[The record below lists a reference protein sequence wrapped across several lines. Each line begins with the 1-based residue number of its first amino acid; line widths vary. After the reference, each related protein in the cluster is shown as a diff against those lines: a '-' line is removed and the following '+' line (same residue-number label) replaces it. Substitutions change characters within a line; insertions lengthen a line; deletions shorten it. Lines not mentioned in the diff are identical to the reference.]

1 MIKTDGNDF
10 GCDTQQIKMLKKKQL
25 QVLTLD
31 FTEDR
36 EITKEN
42 GMIDATPGSQETTSA
57 RIYCERISRNLT
69 DTDVEEKVQKVIK
82 IATTPRSQSKNN
94 KCLKLKLRTSSPTRS
109 WLLNKLRSK
118 IDN

>member
-10 GCDTQQIKMLKKKQL
+10 GCDMQQIKMLNKKQH
-25 QVLTLD
+25 QVPTLD
-31 FTEDR
+31 FTEDK

-42 GMIDATPGSQETTSA
+42 DMIDAMLGSQETTSG

-69 DTDVEEKVQKVIK
+69 DTDVQEKVRKVIK
-82 IATTPRSQSKNN
+82 IATTPKSQSKN
-94 KCLKLKLRTSSPTRS
+94 KKWLKLKSKMRSPTRS
-109 WLLNKLRSK
+109 WLPNKLRSK